1 MRKDKI
7 ENKKWEIPV
16 QKIREKRIKGQRSK
30 VRMYVLVTPIALFGC
45 LLVV

>member
-16 QKIREKRIKGQRSK
+16 QKIREKRIKGQRFEC
-30 VRMYVLVTPIALFGC
+30 VFL
-45 LLVV
+45 